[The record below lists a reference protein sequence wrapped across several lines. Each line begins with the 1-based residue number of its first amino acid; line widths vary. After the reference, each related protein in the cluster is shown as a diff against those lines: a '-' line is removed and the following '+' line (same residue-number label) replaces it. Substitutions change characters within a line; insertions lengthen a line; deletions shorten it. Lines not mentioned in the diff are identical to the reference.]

1 MSVVGIDFG
10 NLSTVVAVARNRGID
25 VICNEVSNRVT
36 PTLVSFGQK
45 QRYLGEGAKTQETS
59 NLKNTVGSLKRLA
72 GRTLS
77 EDKEL
82 SEVEARFLTVALT
95 EVDQGAEVSVKVQYR
110 GEPRTFTI
118 TQVIAMYFTKIKAI
132 TAAEINGPVTDCVI
146 SIPGYYTDRQ
156 RRAILD
162 AAEIAGLNPLRLLN
176 DVTAAALG
184 YGITKTD
191 LPEEKPRH
199 VVFVDIGHS
208 DYGVAVVNYLK
219 GQLTVKAT
227 AYDRHFGG
235 RYFDEVLVDHFAADF
250 KERYK
255 IDVKSNAKAL
265 LRLRVGC
272 EKLKKVLSANPQAH
286 LNVESI
292 MDDRDV
298 SALMTRQEFE
308 ELASDLFSRVR
319 APIEKA
325 LADAGLTA
333 EEIDAIEIV
342 GGSTR
347 IPAIKDTLT
356 DIFKKELSTTLNQ
369 DEAIARGCALQC
381 AILSPVFKVRDFS
394 IQDITPYPVKYSWE
408 ASGEETES
416 ELEVFPR
423 NNTIPSTKVLTLSR
437 DEPFDLTVDYADP
450 STLPPGTRPHLG
462 RYTVQKVKPMKSEE
476 TGEMGPATV
485 KVKARVNMHGI
496 ASVDGAYIAEEI
508 TKEETDED
516 GNTKTRKVIRKHEL
530 PIVASNTS
538 SLPLPILQGLTEA
551 EGQMAAE
558 DKLVADTEER
568 KNALEEYVYE
578 MRDRV
583 ETIYK
588 DFVDEATGASFLDQL
603 RSTEDWLYEDGEDA
617 SKSIYVSK
625 LNELRAIGDPIV
637 SRAKEAEGR
646 EEAIKALRSSIDIYT
661 AQATDMGDSKY
672 DHIPVEEKQ
681 KVAERCGSTLK
692 WLEEKVAEQEAKPAH
707 EDPILRVAELK
718 KERQDL
724 VMFASGIMSKP
735 KPAP

>member
-1 MSVVGIDFG
+1 
-10 NLSTVVAVARNRGID
+10 
-25 VICNEVSNRVT
+25 
-36 PTLVSFGQK
+36 
-45 QRYLGEGAKTQETS
+45 
-59 NLKNTVGSLKRLA
+59 
-72 GRTLS
+72 
-77 EDKEL
+77 
-82 SEVEARFLTVALT
+82 
-95 EVDQGAEVSVKVQYR
+95 
-110 GEPRTFTI
+110 
-118 TQVIAMYFTKIKAI
+118 
-132 TAAEINGPVTDCVI
+132 
-146 SIPGYYTDRQ
+146 
-156 RRAILD
+156 
-162 AAEIAGLNPLRLLN
+162 
-176 DVTAAALG
+176 
-184 YGITKTD
+184 
-191 LPEEKPRH
+191 
-199 VVFVDIGHS
+199 
-208 DYGVAVVNYLK
+208 
-219 GQLTVKAT
+219 
-227 AYDRHFGG
+227 
-235 RYFDEVLVDHFAADF
+235 
-250 KERYK
+250 
-255 IDVKSNAKAL
+255 
-265 LRLRVGC
+265 
-272 EKLKKVLSANPQAH
+272 
-286 LNVESI
+286 
-292 MDDRDV
+292 
-298 SALMTRQEFE
+298 
-308 ELASDLFSRVR
+308 
-319 APIEKA
+319 
-325 LADAGLTA
+325 
-333 EEIDAIEIV
+333 
-342 GGSTR
+342 
-347 IPAIKDTLT
+347 
-356 DIFKKELSTTLNQ
+356 
-369 DEAIARGCALQC
+369 
-381 AILSPVFKVRDFS
+381 
-394 IQDITPYPVKYSWE
+394 
-408 ASGEETES
+408 
-416 ELEVFPR
+416 
-423 NNTIPSTKVLTLSR
+423 
-437 DEPFDLTVDYADP
+437 
-450 STLPPGTRPHLG
+450 
-462 RYTVQKVKPMKSEE
+462 
-476 TGEMGPATV
+476 MGPATV

-735 KPAP
+735 KPAPTSPPIDLSSRSVVEEVDERSKSAEAEGSPEGAGEMDVD